1 MDYEEMNGE
10 PPDAKVVKD
19 ARTWAMVAH
28 LAGLAMFTSIP
39 AGNIVAPLIIWLV
52 KKDEDPF
59 IDEQGKEAVNFQI
72 TVFIALIIAFVSAF
86 ILIGFLLVPAIVIA
100 DIVLII
106 QAALKAKEGEPYRYP
121 WTIRFI
127 K

>member
-1 MDYEEMNGE
+1 MDGDA
-10 PPDAKVVKD
+10 PDAKAVQN

-28 LAGLAMFTSIP
+28 LAGLAMFTAVP
-39 AGNIVAPLIIWLV
+39 VGNIVGPLIVWLV
-52 KKDEDPF
+52 KKDEDSF

-72 TVFIALIIAFVSAF
+72 TVFIALIVAVVSAF
-86 ILIGFLLVPAIVIA
+86 LLIGFLLVPAVIVA

-106 QAALKAKEGEPYRYP
+106 QGALKAKEGEHYRYP